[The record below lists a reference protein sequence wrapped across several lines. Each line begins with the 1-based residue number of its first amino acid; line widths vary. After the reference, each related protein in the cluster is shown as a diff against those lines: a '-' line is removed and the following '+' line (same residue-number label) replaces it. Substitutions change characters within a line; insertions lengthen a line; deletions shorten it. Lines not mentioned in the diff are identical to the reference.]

1 MAQYIHAPDRSPIL
15 VASHWLAGA
24 AIFPILEFAKAF
36 EAIETIRIGALLDE
50 QDMGGPAALADYN
63 RITGLAPA
71 ALTVKDGKLH
81 WAAGDDSKARYRS
94 VDGVELDAVAYSP
107 FDVMALSARTNAGN
121 IRLDLAYSESAS
133 RRRGEPFSTEIL
145 IDIAGRGKDGQPLSQ
160 RHEIVHPEGQAQLT
174 ALGIA
179 LAVERMLGLAGGKAP
194 APGLYLPEVLIEPAY
209 YVERMK
215 EFGAA
220 FAERPRTAEAA

>member
-1 MAQYIHAPDRSPIL
+1 MSSKFQPVLIIGGSGVVGSQAARIIRRLHPELPIAIGGRDL
-15 VASHWLAGA
+15 GKAEAVAREVGGA
-24 AIFPILEFAKAF
+24 
-36 EAIETIRIGALLDE
+36 IGVSVDL
-50 QDMGGPAALADYN
+50 GRADL
-63 RITGLAPA
+63 GL
-71 ALTVKDGKLH
+71 
-81 WAAGDDSKARYRS
+81 GDDSKARYRS